1 MLDQVFGENQ
11 LQNEIVW
18 KRTPFAGSSKA
29 LARQY
34 PRSHD
39 VLLFYTNGDTWT
51 WNGPTR
57 PYSEEYLQRFK
68 WDDQDGR
75 GSYRKTLPKTFSQ
88 ETFDRLK
95 AEKRLVAP
103 VRDGAKWS
111 YKQYLS
117 ESSGTTQVD
126 DVWTDINALNPV
138 AKERLG
144 YPTQKPLAL
153 LERIVKASSN
163 ENDILLDA
171 FCGCGT
177 ALVAA
182 EKLKRQWIGIVIEM
196 HEHAGDFKDR
206 EVC

>member
-1 MLDQVFGENQ
+1 MMSCCFILTATLG
-11 LQNEIVW
+11 
-18 KRTPFAGSSKA
+18 
-29 LARQY
+29 
-34 PRSHD
+34 
-39 VLLFYTNGDTWT
+39 T

-57 PYSEEYLQRFK
+57 PYSEECLQRFK
-68 WDDQDGR
+68 WDDQHGR

-163 ENDILLDA
+163 ENDILLNA
-171 FCGCGT
+171 LCGCGT